1 MDKKIAVFID
11 GANVYA
17 ASKMLG
23 FDIDYARLK
32 NFFGDHLVVA
42 NYYTAVKPRD
52 KDVVDDLRPL
62 LDWLEYNGYKVVS
75 KPVKQYVAADGN
87 TKTKGN
93 MDAEMIVDML
103 ELAPRVTDIWLFSGD
118 GDFSYVVSAIQRHGV
133 RVTVCSTIQS
143 TVAGHSMPV
152 CSDELRR
159 TTNAFVDLVQLRD
172 RICREVKVKT
182 GSKYA

>member
-103 ELAPRVTDIWLFSGD
+103 ELAPNAVKPNAKFSRIGLD
-118 GDFSYVVSAIQRHGV
+118 SAMSVQLAVALEERLGIALSPDVIADHPTISQLVAHL
-133 RVTVCSTIQS
+133 STIRS
-143 TVAGHSMPV
+143 NSAP
-152 CSDELRR
+152 
-159 TTNAFVDLVQLRD
+159 
-172 RICREVKVKT
+172 
-182 GSKYA
+182 